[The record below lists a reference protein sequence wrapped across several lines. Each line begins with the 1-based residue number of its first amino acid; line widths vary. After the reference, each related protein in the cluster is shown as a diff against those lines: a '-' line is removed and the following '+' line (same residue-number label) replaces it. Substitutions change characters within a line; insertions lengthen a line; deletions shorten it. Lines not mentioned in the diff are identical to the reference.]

1 MKAIDMHIHIPRQP
15 GLPESAMEQTLKN
28 YFKLSESPDT
38 VEAMANKYETMDI
51 KGVLLSIN
59 SKTTTGDEPDSNDYI
74 SDIVKA
80 FPDRFIGFAAIDPW
94 QSMLA
99 VDELE
104 RSVKDLGLKGLKLH
118 PIQQAFH
125 PNDEQFYPL
134 YQKCADLKVPV
145 LFHCGM
151 AASGWGMP
159 GGGGLKLKF
168 SAPIP
173 GMDDVAADFPNLTVI
188 MAHPGWPWIDQQI
201 AVALHKP
208 NAYIDLSGWLP
219 RYIPN
224 QLINEANTRLQDKVL
239 FGSDYPY
246 ISPDRWLADW
256 SKLPIKDDV
265 RQKILIDNAKKVL
278 CID

>member
-28 YFKLSESPDT
+28 YFKLSEASEDAAT
-38 VEAMANKYETMDI
+38 MAAKYEAMDI

-159 GGGGLKLKF
+159 GGGGLKLKY

-208 NAYIDLSGWLP
+208 NVYLDLSGWLP

-224 QLINEANTRLQDKVL
+224 QLITEANTRLQDKVL
-239 FGSDYPY
+239 FGSDYPF
-246 ISPDRWLADW
+246 ITPERWLRDW
-256 SKLPIKDDV
+256 VKLPISDDV
-265 RQKILIDNAKKVL
+265 RKKILIDNAKKIL
-278 CID
+278 SID

>member
-28 YFKLSESPDT
+28 YFKLSEASEDAAT
-38 VEAMANKYETMDI
+38 MAAKYEAMDI

-159 GGGGLKLKF
+159 GGGGLKL
-168 SAPIP
+168 
-173 GMDDVAADFPNLTVI
+173 
-188 MAHPGWPWIDQQI
+188 
-201 AVALHKP
+201 
-208 NAYIDLSGWLP
+208 
-219 RYIPN
+219 
-224 QLINEANTRLQDKVL
+224 
-239 FGSDYPY
+239 
-246 ISPDRWLADW
+246 
-256 SKLPIKDDV
+256 
-265 RQKILIDNAKKVL
+265 
-278 CID
+278 

>member
-28 YFKLSESPDT
+28 YFKLSESPDA

-59 SKTTTGDEPDSNDYI
+59 SKTTTGEEPDSNDYI
-74 SDIVKA
+74 SEIVKS
-80 FPDRFIGFAAIDPW
+80 FPNRFIGFAAIDPW
-94 QSMLA
+94 QGMSA
-99 VDELE
+99 VEELE

-125 PNDEQFYPL
+125 PNSQQFYPL
-134 YQKCADLKVPV
+134 YEKCSELKVPV
-145 LFHCGM
+145 LFHSGM

-188 MAHPGWPWIDQQI
+188 MAHPGWPWIDQQS

-265 RQKILIDNAKKVL
+265 RQKILIDFAKKVL